1 MNYHEK
7 RILFLEIFLRKIK
20 LVQQKKCYISPSV
33 FVMLPKIFLCVI
45 CVPVIMN
52 RRYNIAVYRSILTC
66 CCGIWLVF
74 AIFVNKHF
82 QLFVANLCG

>member
-7 RILFLEIFLRKIK
+7 RLLFLENFLKKIK
-20 LVQQKKCYISPSV
+20 LVRQKNATFRLLSSSCCQKFY
-33 FVMLPKIFLCVI
+33 LCVI
-45 CVPVIMN
+45 CVPVIMY